1 MKEKTTSQHLYLR
14 TIYRLSQEMSKV
26 RNVDIAKELGYSK
39 PSVTNA
45 MKKLCDDGLI
55 CSNKENGIQLTERGL
70 ALAEEST
77 ERCDVLTEYF
87 MKLGLKKE
95 AAYENA
101 RLVGSRI
108 TDELFELIRLKVTCD
123 NKVEASNNQID
134 PK

>member
-1 MKEKTTSQHLYLR
+1 MKEKVTSRHLYLR
-14 TIYRLSQEMSKV
+14 TIYRLSQDRSRI

-77 ERCDVLTEYF
+77 ERCDILAEYF
-87 MKLGLKKE
+87 MKLGLEKE

-101 RLVGSRI
+101 QLIGNQI
-108 TDELFELIRLKVTCD
+108 TDELFELIRAENIRTSGKGET
-123 NKVEASNNQID
+123 
-134 PK
+134 

>member
-1 MKEKTTSQHLYLR
+1 MKEKVTSRHLYLR
-14 TIYRLSQEMSKV
+14 TIYRLSQDRSRI

-87 MKLGLKKE
+87 MKLGLEKNC
-95 AAYENA
+95 ARENA
-101 RLVGSRI
+101 HRIGSHI
-108 TDELFELIRLKVTCD
+108 TDELFALIQSENVRK
-123 NKVEASNNQID
+123 Q
-134 PK
+134 